1 MTRLLTL
8 LFTLTAIL
16 LSTAAA
22 EITPIWSA
30 QVAVPGE
37 KVVLYLVDP
46 NVGEDVFFIHNRP
59 TVERAQLQEMQP
71 QAGVNPNDPDRTV
84 AEVYP
89 FLITPDQPGDLQ
101 VPDIE
106 VQYKSGRKETVSIPP
121 LPVLPTSDIKWEES
135 PIPYGVLWHTD
146 VKDGYVDQPIR
157 TAIKLFLPGNSVE
170 APLPPQLNSVGVK
183 VSAFSPAVQ
192 GVAAIAHNNVGNSTA
207 IARGQRWTTVNF
219 NGTLTPFREGKAD
232 VAGKQLLIVRR
243 SFFNAERLEVNLPML
258 DVSAL
263 PLPPGEPANFAH
275 AVGHFSI
282 HASTNAKSLA
292 INEPVEVEIT
302 VRGRNIPAQMEC
314 PAPENAA
321 DWKLIPATRKPILG
335 PNGEMEGMVFSRL
348 MRPTAEVGGIPSF
361 SFGYYDP
368 TSRNYRQAT
377 TAPIPLTWQKSD
389 TAGPA
394 LVVRQATEPPP
405 AGDVPTEEMTDIY
418 GYVPEDIAGSIHSLP
433 RRVLYLLYLPAV
445 GVALWLLIAHL
456 RRRIAAG
463 SADRARDRELDKLA
477 KETDGLA
484 FLRHL
489 GAFIETNIPPAAMT
503 PDLQEIL
510 QTRDSEAFRPDA
522 QTRIEE
528 TDRTRMIRSVRK
540 ALASLAGSA
549 MLLLL
554 ALLPAAHG
562 AENATAEQA
571 YHSGQ
576 YSQAIDLLTA
586 QLPTA
591 ANPAAISYN
600 IGNCQYRLGK
610 PGLAALWYARALQA
624 DPGMKEARA
633 NLAFIQRKEG
643 AILPIGSTTDNLF
656 TLLSVPQLWLAT
668 IICTAAFA
676 LGAVLLLISRNGWL
690 RAGTILAACLSLLCA
705 LDWVYYTTRQT
716 PDLSSLPPADLA
728 YVLQKSTLR
737 SAANAEGAS
746 LLNLTPSTPL
756 HLLATR
762 GSWAYVETLTGQ
774 TRGWV
779 ETAHISPLDPTG
791 TPSSP
796 LLLRF

>member
-1 MTRLLTL
+1 MNRLLTL
-8 LFTLTAIL
+8 LLTLTAML

-30 QVAVPGE
+30 NVAVPGE
-37 KVVLYLVDP
+37 KVVLYLIDP
-46 NVGEDVFFIHNRP
+46 NIGEDIFLVRQRP
-59 TVERAQLQEMQP
+59 DVERAQLEMLQP
-71 QAGVNPNDPDRTV
+71 QAGVNPNDPDRRT

-89 FLITPDQPGDLQ
+89 ILITPDQPGDLQ
-101 VPDIE
+101 IPDIE
-106 VQYKSGRKETVSIPP
+106 VEYKSGRRETISIPV
-121 LPVLPTSDIKWEES
+121 LPVLPTSDIKWENS
-135 PIPYGVLWHTD
+135 PIPFGVLWHTD

-157 TAIKLFLPGNSVE
+157 TAIKLFLPGSVE

-183 VSAFSPAVQ
+183 VSPFAPAVQ
-192 GVAAIAHNNVGNSTA
+192 GVAALAHNSIGNSTA
-207 IARGQRWTTVNF
+207 LARGQRWNTVNF
-219 NGTLTPFREGKAD
+219 NGTLTPFREGNAD

-243 SFFNAERLEVNLPML
+243 GFFNTERLEATLPML
-258 DVSAL
+258 AVSAL
-263 PLPPGEPANFAH
+263 PLPPGAPANYAH

-282 HASTNAKSLA
+282 HATTTAKSLA
-292 INEPVEVEIT
+292 MNEPVEVEIT
-302 VRGRNIPAQMEC
+302 VRGSHIPENMEC
-314 PAPENAA
+314 PNPENAA
-321 DWKLIPATRKPILG
+321 EWKLIPATRKPIIG
-335 PNGEMEGMVFSRL
+335 PNGETEGMVFTRL
-348 MRPTAEVGGIPSF
+348 IRPTAEVGGIPAF

-368 TSRNYRQAT
+368 TGRNYRQAA
-377 TAPIPLTWQKSD
+377 TAPIPLIWQKSD
-389 TAGPA
+389 TAGVA
-394 LVVRQATEPPP
+394 IVASQSAEPPP

-418 GYVPEDIAGSIHSLP
+418 GYLPEDIAGSIHSLP
-433 RRVLYLLYLPAV
+433 RGVVYLLYLPAV
-445 GVALWLLIAHL
+445 GIALWLLIAHL

-477 KETDGLA
+477 KEADGLA

-489 GAFIETNIPPAAMT
+489 GSFIETNIPPAAMT

-510 QTRDSEAFRPDA
+510 QTRDREAFRPDA
-522 QTRIEE
+522 QTSLSEPQRSS
-528 TDRTRMIRSVRK
+528 MIRSVRK
-540 ALASLAGSA
+540 ALAGLAGSV

-554 ALLPAAHG
+554 ALMPAAHG
-562 AENATAEQA
+562 AETAGAEQA
-571 YHSGQ
+571 YHAGQ
-576 YSQAIDLLTA
+576 YSQAIELLEKR
-586 QLPTA
+586 LPGA
-591 ANPAAISYN
+591 DNPAAISYN

-643 AILPIGSTTDNLF
+643 AILPIGSTTDDLF

-690 RAGTILAACLSLLCA
+690 RAGTILAAVLSLLCA
-705 LDWVYYTTRQT
+705 LDWVYYTTRET
-716 PDLSSLPPADLA
+716 PHISALPPADLA
-728 YVLQKSTLR
+728 YVLQKAPLR
-737 SAANAEGAS
+737 NAANAEGTS
-746 LLNLTPSTPL
+746 LLTLTPSTPL

-779 ETAHISPLDPTG
+779 ESTHISPLDPTCP
-791 TPSSP
+791 PSTP